1 MTSRKVTPA
10 IGTALEDLG
19 IADAAELSTKVQLA
33 VQINQIIAGRHL
45 KQNQVK
51 DLLGVSQGNVSALI
65 NYKLDGF
72 SVERLLRFLNA
83 LDRDVE
89 IRVKKKPRTRDVAQT
104 TVVHA

>member
-1 MTSRKVTPA
+1 MTHGKVIPA

-19 IADAAELSTKVQLA
+19 IPDAAELSTKVQLA

-89 IRVKKKPRTRDVAQT
+89 IRVKKKPRTRNAAHI
-104 TVVHA
+104 TVVYA